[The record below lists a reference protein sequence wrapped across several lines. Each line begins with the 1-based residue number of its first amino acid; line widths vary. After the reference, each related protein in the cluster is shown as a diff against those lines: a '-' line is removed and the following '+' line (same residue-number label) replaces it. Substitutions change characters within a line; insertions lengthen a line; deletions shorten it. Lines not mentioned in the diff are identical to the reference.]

1 MLCKKDGWKATWGRI
16 WTSMTSCCSS
26 LSSGSETVVSQVV
39 FKRAPDTLELEEG
52 IHRYGAWD
60 DICKVGD

>member
-1 MLCKKDGWKATWGRI
+1 
-16 WTSMTSCCSS
+16 MTSCCSS

>member
-1 MLCKKDGWKATWGRI
+1 
-16 WTSMTSCCSS
+16 MTSCCSS

-60 DICKVGD
+60 DICKVEIEDWGLSWIWRGEKRERC